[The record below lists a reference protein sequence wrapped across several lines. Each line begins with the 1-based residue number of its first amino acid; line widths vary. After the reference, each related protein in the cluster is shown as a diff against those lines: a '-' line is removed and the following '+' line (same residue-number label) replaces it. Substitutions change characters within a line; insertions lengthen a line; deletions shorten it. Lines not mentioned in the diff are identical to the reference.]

1 MSNEIDKKLFEQIF
15 GHTLIKLAK
24 KLIYTTNKEENQII
38 VENINKHKDKLY
50 EMDSFYNWVIQ
61 PSNRR
66 INLIDSIKLILDFSE
81 EFSQM
86 SFENV
91 KIKK

>member
-1 MSNEIDKKLFEQIF
+1 
-15 GHTLIKLAK
+15 
-24 KLIYTTNKEENQII
+24 
-38 VENINKHKDKLY
+38 
-50 EMDSFYNWVIQ
+50 MDPFYNWVIQ

-81 EFSQM
+81 EFSYI

-91 KIKK
+91 KTKK